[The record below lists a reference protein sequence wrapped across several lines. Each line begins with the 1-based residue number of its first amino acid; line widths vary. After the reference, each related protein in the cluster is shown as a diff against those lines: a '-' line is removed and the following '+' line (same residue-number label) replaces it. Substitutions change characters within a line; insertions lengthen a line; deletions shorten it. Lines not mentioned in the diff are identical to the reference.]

1 MAVAPLNMSTPG
13 YVSTGITFRQFVAA
27 HVAAAL
33 APAYASGGTF
43 FEDHIAKGAVLIAD
57 ALIAALTERTAG
69 VPNQPKCEH
78 GATEDE
84 TCPECLGAPS
94 DDPNDLLTDDEVNRG

>member
-1 MAVAPLNMSTPG
+1 MTDTFHTRNSSLARMAVAPLNMSTPG

-33 APAYASGGTF
+33 APAYAS
-43 FEDHIAKGAVLIAD
+43 
-57 ALIAALTERTAG
+57 
-69 VPNQPKCEH
+69 NQPKCEH

-94 DDPNDLLTDDEVNRG
+94 DDPNDLLTDEQQLTSGSQS